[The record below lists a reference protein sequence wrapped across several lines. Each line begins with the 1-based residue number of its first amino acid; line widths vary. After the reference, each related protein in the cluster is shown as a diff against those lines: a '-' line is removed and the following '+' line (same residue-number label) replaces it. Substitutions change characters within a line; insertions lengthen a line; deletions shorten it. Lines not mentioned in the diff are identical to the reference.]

1 MIGQFFYTLI
11 ISPLVQIIEVCY
23 LVTFCIFHNS
33 GLALCAVSLA
43 VSALTLPLYFMAEKW
58 QRLERDTQK
67 ALAPKITKIKSV
79 FKGDEQYLIL
89 STLYRQ
95 NHYHPLYALRS
106 SIGLL
111 IQVPFFIAA
120 YSYLSHLDALNG
132 ASFAFIRNLGAPDAA
147 FTVPLG
153 NGVFPVNLLP
163 IAMTAVNIAA
173 GVIYTKGFSLKEKVQ
188 LFAMAALFLVL
199 LYGSPAGLV
208 LYWTLN
214 NVFSLVK
221 NCLQKTKHDQGNW
234 FSTANRQNTAA
245 GGSGLTP
252 KIINDYAILDLLP
265 ALTALT
271 VDSPGTYTAFYAHL
285 THDPIFFQAP
295 DYTPQDRV
303 TNRGSGPFADVNRFH
318 THVAT
323 FALLAHYFRFLQD
336 KGVYDNTRIII
347 VADHGRGSDPFSE
360 NIPLPKNGRLQSF
373 NPLFMVKDF
382 QSEETRDQGVPPLSL
397 ALPFSRDDTFM
408 TNADVPR
415 IALAGIAENPRNPF
429 TQAPLDTAPP
439 SADADIVTIGALSSY
454 RHSAF
459 TYSIPA
465 DEWLRVH
472 DDIFDPANWNE
483 VKP

>member
-23 LVTFCIFHNS
+23 LVTFRIFHNS

-120 YSYLSHLDALNG
+120 YSYLSRLDALNG

-153 NGVFPVNLLP
+153 NGTFPVNLLP

-173 GVIYTKGFSLKEKVQ
+173 GAIYTKGFAVKEKVQ

-199 LYGSPAGLV
+199 LYDSPAGLV

-221 NCLQKTKHDQGNW
+221 NCLQKTKHAPRLIYGVAVIAVAALDIFLLFFHPGDLPNRLLVMAVITVLLAAPLLRRVPLKIRQEIPQSTTPPQS
-234 FSTANRQNTAA
+234 FSLSCLILFVLAGLVIPATLVASDVAEFSFLEHSPSPVSFVAYTLLQSAGFFLVWPLCLYLLFPGKTRRVFTVAA
-245 GGSGLTP
+245 LALAFFAL
-252 KIINDYAILDLLP
+252 INVFLPDLLSP
-265 ALTALT
+265 EAGFGFLTNTLIFSDPKTVSSLGISVLVNIGLLALGAIALWFAGRKKRLLMSLQTIALIALTA
-271 VDSPGTYTAFYAHL
+271 F
-285 THDPIFFQAP
+285 
-295 DYTPQDRV
+295 
-303 TNRGSGPFADVNRFH
+303 
-318 THVAT
+318 
-323 FALLAHYFRFLQD
+323 
-336 KGVYDNTRIII
+336 
-347 VADHGRGSDPFSE
+347 
-360 NIPLPKNGRLQSF
+360 
-373 NPLFMVKDF
+373 
-382 QSEETRDQGVPPLSL
+382 
-397 ALPFSRDDTFM
+397 
-408 TNADVPR
+408 
-415 IALAGIAENPRNPF
+415 GIANLPPAAVFCRFAVENQLPW
-429 TQAPLDTAPP
+429 
-439 SADADIVTIGALSSY
+439 S
-454 RHSAF
+454 
-459 TYSIPA
+459 
-465 DEWLRVH
+465 
-472 DDIFDPANWNE
+472 
-483 VKP
+483 